1 MEAWQDRVVRRRR
14 DGACCPMGRCGAR
27 RPQTLGGP
35 APCRSSRHVP
45 RHGILARPGGGK
57 WGAGQG
63 RGTQTGFAGPH
74 RPLGRAPADEA
85 GGLPGRAPLT
95 ECGVLLPGS
104 ISCDRRRQGPGAGPS
119 AAGPAVGR
127 GRGQAPCLPASLADR
142 ITHIHPRGLDTV
154 AISTNYCHYLTI
166 VCHPLNVRED
176 PSCGGEP
183 GGDPREMLQQF
194 HQRPLWSG
202 GQESPRQSQLTF
214 RLSIA

>member
-1 MEAWQDRVVRRRR
+1 MEAWQDRVVRRKR

-57 WGAGQG
+57 RRG

-74 RPLGRAPADEA
+74 RPLGRAP
-85 GGLPGRAPLT
+85 LT

-104 ISCDRRRQGPGAGPS
+104 ISCDHRHQGPGAGPS

-127 GRGQAPCLPASLADR
+127 GRGRAPCLPASLADR
-142 ITHIHPRGLDTV
+142 ITHTHPRGLDTV

-166 VCHPLNVRED
+166 VCLPAN
-176 PSCGGEP
+176 PSAVQLSNSCIWLLSAP
-183 GGDPREMLQQF
+183 GTAP
-194 HQRPLWSG
+194 WSPSATWAG
-202 GQESPRQSQLTF
+202 F
-214 RLSIA
+214 

>member
-127 GRGQAPCLPASLADR
+127 GRGRAPCLPASLADR
-142 ITHIHPRGLDTV
+142 ITHTHPRGLDTV

-166 VCHPLNVRED
+166 VCLPAN
-176 PSCGGEP
+176 PSAVQLSNSCIWLLSAP
-183 GGDPREMLQQF
+183 GTAP
-194 HQRPLWSG
+194 WSPSATWAG
-202 GQESPRQSQLTF
+202 F
-214 RLSIA
+214 